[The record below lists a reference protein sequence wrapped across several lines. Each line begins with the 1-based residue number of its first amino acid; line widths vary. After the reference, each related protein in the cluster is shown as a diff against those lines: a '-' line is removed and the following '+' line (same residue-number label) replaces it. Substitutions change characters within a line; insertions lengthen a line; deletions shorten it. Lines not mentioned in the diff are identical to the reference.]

1 MNKAELKLKVLGMSK
16 SYKRN
21 EVYDYIIAKFL
32 ICDRPLTG
40 YISVTEIQ
48 NVTGLKI
55 KDVPMMNKLLYYW
68 CNILSDEERIL
79 KLTNI
84 IMLIDFES
92 PEVKERY
99 EMLKKADVI
108 DGETIVNKFNK
119 RA

>member
-1 MNKAELKLKVLGMSK
+1 MNKAELKLKVLRMSK

-32 ICDRPLTG
+32 TCDRPLMG
-40 YISVTEIQ
+40 YITVTEIQ

-99 EMLKKADVI
+99 EMLKKADEI
-108 DGETIVNKFNK
+108 ESEKIVNKFNK